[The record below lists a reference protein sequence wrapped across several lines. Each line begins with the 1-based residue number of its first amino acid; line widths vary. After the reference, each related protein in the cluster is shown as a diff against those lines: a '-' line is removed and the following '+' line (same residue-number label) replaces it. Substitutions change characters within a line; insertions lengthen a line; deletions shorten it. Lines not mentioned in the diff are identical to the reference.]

1 MEGSTDTGD
10 LGWFRKLLICS
21 LIIINFTNL
30 PNGTITDWTLFV
42 LITSY
47 EVAYLVFWIIYGAIK
62 LRNLYKLHTGEM
74 NQISSDYSTNSIS
87 EFIFRLQANIEYF
100 TIYIGNIFSKSIIRA
115 IISGIFCALMIL
127 EVCCCFSTKI
137 RINTTTAIS
146 ETMPLR
152 STTTHSNPSTA
163 IDTTIPHTRSV
174 SV

>member
-62 LRNLYKLHTGEM
+62 LRNLYKLHTGEI

-100 TIYIGNIFSKSIIRA
+100 TICIGNIF
-115 IISGIFCALMIL
+115 
-127 EVCCCFSTKI
+127 
-137 RINTTTAIS
+137 S